1 MPLKGITNEGYGKE
15 RVFLL
20 PLIAW
25 IILPVRG
32 DHDALFGNLRVF
44 ICMD

>member
-1 MPLKGITNEGYGKE
+1 MVTTIRSGAFEFGACL
-15 RVFLL
+15 FLL
-20 PLIAW
+20 SLIAW

>member
-1 MPLKGITNEGYGKE
+1 MLTTIRSGAFEFGACL
-15 RVFLL
+15 FLL
-20 PLIAW
+20 SLIAW

-32 DHDALFGNLRVF
+32 DHDALFGNQRVF